1 MLVDLNPKNKDIV
14 ETGPL
19 LQQTAF
25 WGKVKEMQGCT
36 AAAFDVRICAEGG
49 MASEIAVGGQA
60 TDILVILR
68 SAGPNKLIAHV
79 PYGPRFE
86 PPEEL
91 QGCFLEELSE
101 GLRLSLPA
109 DCFLIRYD
117 LPWQSPWAED
127 PACYNGSSGWQG
139 PPREEIQEIRMNME
153 TRAKNLRKAPTN
165 ILPTNTLFMDLQD
178 GKKDILGRMRA
189 KTRYNIGLSRRKGVQ
204 VVEAGRRELDLW
216 FKLYRETAL
225 RNNIVVHDKRY
236 FQAMLE
242 ARRSLANHNISLHLL
257 LAEAEGDCLAGMF
270 LAISA
275 DQAVYLYGASSA
287 ENRKKMGTYALQW
300 EAIRL
305 AKEKGCRYYDMF
317 GVAPSAEPAHPM
329 YGLYRFKTGFGGEI
343 YHRQGCW
350 DYPLDPQ
357 KYASYRAFELNDAGF
372 HLKQ

>member
-1 MLVDLNPKNKDIV
+1 MLVDLTPKNKDIV

-25 WGKVKEMQGCT
+25 WGKVKEMQGCM

-49 MASEIAVGGQA
+49 TASEIAVGGQA

-68 SAGPNKLIAHV
+68 SAGPNKLVAHV

-101 GLRLSLPA
+101 GLRTCLPA
-109 DCFLIRYD
+109 DCFFIRYD
-117 LPWQSPWAED
+117 LPWQSPWADD
-127 PACYNGSSGWQG
+127 PDCYNSCSEWQG
-139 PPREEIQEIRMNME
+139 PPREQIQEIRMNME
-153 TRAKNLRKAPTN
+153 TSAKNLRKAPTN
-165 ILPTNTLFMDLQD
+165 ILPTNTLFMDLRE

-189 KTRYNIGLSRRKGVQ
+189 KTRYNIGLSRRKGVR

-216 FKLYRETAL
+216 YKLYRETAL

-242 ARRSLANHNISLHLL
+242 ARRSLSNHKISLHLL

-275 DQAVYLYGASSA
+275 DQAVYLYGASAA
-287 ENRKKMGTYALQW
+287 ENRKKMGPYALQW